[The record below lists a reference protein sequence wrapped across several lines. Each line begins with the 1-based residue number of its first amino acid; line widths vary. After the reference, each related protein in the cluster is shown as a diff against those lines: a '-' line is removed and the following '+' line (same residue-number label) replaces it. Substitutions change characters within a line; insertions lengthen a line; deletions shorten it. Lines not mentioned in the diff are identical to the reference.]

1 MEKIPDIEKLI
12 SFKKLY
18 AKGIQK
24 KVELEKLPSSQ
35 AIFIAAINQ
44 KVFTSQQQLSEFLGC
59 NKAHTSRTL
68 AKMEENKLIEPLS
81 TRNSPIKLTEKGRK
95 LAEESI
101 NIKDCFAKSLINGIT
116 KDELQIFEKVLDKI
130 LNNARLII
138 EGV

>member
-24 KVELEKLPSSQ
+24 KAELEKLPSSQ
-35 AIFIAAINQ
+35 AIFISAINQ

-68 AKMEENKLIEPLS
+68 AKLEEKKLIEPLS
-81 TRNSPIKLTEKGRK
+81 TRNSPIKLTEKGKK
-95 LAEESI
+95 LAETSI
-101 NIKDCFAKSLINGIT
+101 NIKDCLAKSLTKGLT

>member
-24 KVELEKLPSSQ
+24 KAELEKLPSSQ
-35 AIFIAAINQ
+35 AIFISAINQ

-68 AKMEENKLIEPLS
+68 AKLEEKKLIEPLS

-95 LAEESI
+95 LAEASI
-101 NIKDCFAKSLINGIT
+101 NIKDCFAKSLTKGLT